1 MLFVHQY
8 PDWTHFRFARS
19 QIIDPL
25 CRVRFLQGILQGK
38 TSFAASK
45 KLSDSLS
52 KNDFKALVKID
63 GRTEVPEIFYS
74 ALRNYSLP
82 MSEKRL
88 LSLHAALVPGGGHF
102 RCGVDSYHSQILRG
116 FQGVS
121 AERIPREISKF
132 IEAFNDPNTDAVL
145 KAAII
150 HFHFATI
157 RPFDSGNG
165 ALARLLSEMLLAK
178 SENTSRIFYTL
189 NETILENKDS
199 YFEALYKAQISNGEI
214 TSWILWFLNTFEK
227 SLLRASENLTDQFE
241 NTRQQLSLSGIP
253 LTEREQ
259 KLVDYLQENSNSPI
273 SSSEWAS
280 ISHISHDSA
289 LRDLNGLVQK
299 NVLQKSNGKGRSTR
313 YFLCT
318 IPL

>member
-8 PDWTHFRFARS
+8 PDWTNFRFARS

-38 TSFAASK
+38 ASFAASK
-45 KLSDSLS
+45 ELADSLCQ
-52 KNDFKALVKID
+52 KDFKALVKID
-63 GRTEVPEIFYS
+63 GRSEVPEVFYS

-82 MSEKRL
+82 MTEKRL
-88 LSLHAALVPGGGHF
+88 LALHAALVPGGGHF
-102 RCGVDSYHSQILRG
+102 RNGVDTYHSQILRG

-145 KAAII
+145 KASII

-165 ALARLLSEMLLAK
+165 ALARLLSEMLLLK
-178 SENTSRIFYTL
+178 SENSFRIFYAL

-199 YFEALYKAQISNGEI
+199 YFDALYKAQTSNGEI
-214 TSWILWFLNTFEK
+214 TSWILWFLSTMES
-227 SLLRASENLTDQFE
+227 SLSKASENLNRQFE
-241 NTRQQLSLSGIP
+241 NARQQLSLTGIP

-259 KLVDYLQENSNSPI
+259 KLVEHLRTNPNSFI

-280 ISHISHDSA
+280 LAGISHDSA

-299 NVLQKSNGKGRSTR
+299 KVLKKSNGRGRSTR
-313 YFLCT
+313 YFLA
-318 IPL
+318 